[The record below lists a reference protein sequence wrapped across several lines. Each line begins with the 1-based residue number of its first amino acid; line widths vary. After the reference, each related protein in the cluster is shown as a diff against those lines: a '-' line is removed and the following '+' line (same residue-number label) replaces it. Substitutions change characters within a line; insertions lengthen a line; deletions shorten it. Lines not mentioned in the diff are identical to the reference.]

1 VLSSP
6 ELLCRN
12 LVILRERHN
21 LSQEQAA
28 TLTGMEYKYYQHVE
42 AGRKTRVRLD
52 TLDKIAH
59 AYGLSGFE
67 LISPEPPKSKINRTP
82 AVGKRSRKASV
93 VLAITR
99 GKKSAESRKAS
110 E

>member
-1 VLSSP
+1 
-6 ELLCRN
+6 
-12 LVILRERHN
+12 
-21 LSQEQAA
+21 
-28 TLTGMEYKYYQHVE
+28 MEYKYYQHVE

-59 AYGLSGFE
+59 AYGLNGFE
-67 LISPEPPKSKINRTP
+67 LIAPELPKSKINRTP

-99 GKKSAESRKAS
+99 GKKSSVSREAKKKPAAVV
-110 E
+110 